1 MKKAGLII
9 LVIGLLLTAYTGF
22 NFITKEKVVDIGKVE
37 ITRDKDHDVTWSPI
51 VGIAVIIVGGAMYLI
66 GAKK

>member
-51 VGIAVIIVGGAMYLI
+51 VGIAESR
-66 GAKK
+66 